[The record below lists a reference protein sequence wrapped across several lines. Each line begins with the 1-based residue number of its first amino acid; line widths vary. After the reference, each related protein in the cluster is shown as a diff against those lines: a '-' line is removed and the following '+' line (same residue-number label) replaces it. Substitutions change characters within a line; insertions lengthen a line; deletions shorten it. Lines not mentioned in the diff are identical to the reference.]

1 MLSAHLFEVICFSI
15 LIVESIWII
24 TVEIRRYRKRKAELD
39 SYANAIKFQ
48 PLKLRFVVSAL
59 SYGIIPSIPLL
70 LLFWWYMVVQD
81 MWIGLLGI
89 PFLVLIGGMPSAYPY
104 YTILIHEGKLKGP
117 TLWGWRWRCLELN
130 LEWLDKEKILK
141 QNPGRKLGITIFY
154 SSGGEKILSLG
165 LDNSQ
170 INQILAL
177 ASEASEVK

>member
-24 TVEIRRYRKRKAELD
+24 TVEIRRYKKRKAELD

-81 MWIGLLGI
+81 MWIGLLGV

-117 TLWGWRWRCLELN
+117 TLWGWRWRQE
-130 LEWLDKEKILK
+130 EIEISEIDKEKTLRRNI
-141 QNPGRKLGITIFY
+141 GGKLGILIFY
-154 SSGGEKILSLG
+154 SFDGKKILSLG
-165 LDNSQ
+165 LDESQ
-170 INQILAL
+170 IQQILDTADTT
-177 ASEASEVK
+177 ENN